1 MSARRPKPPNVPVTV
16 TVNEVEL
23 TTAVEATRIHPL
35 TPHRIPAPEA
45 ISFAE
50 ARTSAPASALMQPFV
65 MYWMLNS
72 VREKQSPAL
81 EYAAAIAKHL
91 RVPLRA
97 VHTFDLLAQDN
108 TPLTERHAYFLL
120 EALRDVQTTLREK
133 RNISLAVVAP
143 GSQPEDAI
151 LALAKH
157 AVAIVT
163 DTSYLRKGIQD
174 RLRVAAALKKALRKT
189 PFIAVEG
196 DIVVPVE
203 QVTDKAE
210 HAARTIRP
218 KITRLIPEYVTQL
231 EPVELSKD
239 LQPILD
245 SSSLSPDGTRAWV
258 SSAGLET
265 LDVRDVEA
273 AVNSLSSIDR
283 GAPRVPSGTFYGGES
298 AAQEVLSTF
307 LKRRLERY
315 ASGRNE
321 PALSLQ
327 SDLSPYLR
335 IGSISVVDIVLQSQA
350 FAKDNH
356 TKGVKEG
363 LESFLEELIV
373 RRELSV
379 NMCWFGRDDYDVYDR
394 AVPTYAKESLALHKA
409 DKRPVIYSYEE
420 LEAALTYDNYWNTAQ
435 LELIVTGKVRARA
448 TSCIPLCFC
457 AVASDCCI
465 F

>member
-16 TVNEVEL
+16 TVNDMEL
-23 TTAVEATRIHPL
+23 TTPVEAARIHPL
-35 TPHRIPAPEA
+35 TPHRIPPAPDTTP
-45 ISFAE
+45 SAE
-50 ARTSAPASALMQPFV
+50 ARTSAPPSALTQPFV

-72 VREKQSPAL
+72 IRERHSPAL
-81 EYAAAIAKHL
+81 EHAAAIAKHL

-97 VHTFDLLAQDN
+97 VHTFDLLAQDKA
-108 TPLTERHAYFLL
+108 PLTERHAYFLL
-120 EALRDVQTTLREK
+120 EALRDAQTTLREK

-143 GSQPEDAI
+143 GQNQEDAV
-151 LALAKH
+151 LALAKY

-163 DTSYLRKGIQD
+163 DTAYLRKGIQD
-174 RLRVAAALKKALRKT
+174 RLGVAAALKKALRKT

-196 DIVVPVE
+196 DVVVPVE

-218 KITRLIPEYVTQL
+218 KITRLIPEYLTPL
-231 EPVELSKD
+231 EPIELAND
-239 LQPILD
+239 IQPILD

-258 SSAGLET
+258 SAAGLET
-265 LDVRDVEA
+265 LDVRNVDA
-273 AVNSLSSIDR
+273 AVRSLSDIDR
-283 GAPRVPSGTFYGGES
+283 GAPRVPTGTFYGGES
-298 AAQEVLSTF
+298 AAQEVLATF
-307 LKRRLERY
+307 LKSRLERY

-335 IGSISVVDIVLQSQA
+335 IGAISVVDIVLQSQT

-379 NMCWFGRDDYDVYDR
+379 NMCWFGREDYDVYDR
-394 AVPTYAKESLALHKA
+394 AVPGYAKESLELHKA
-409 DKRPVIYSYEE
+409 DKRPVIYTYEE

-435 LELIVTGKVRARA
+435 LELIVTGKV
-448 TSCIPLCFC
+448 S
-457 AVASDCCI
+457 ASSTP
-465 F
+465 